1 MDKEKEQ
8 LITENI
14 RLAYYVAKRFLN
26 SGIEYDDLVSVASL
40 GLVKAAKKFNQEKGV
55 QFNTFAMRV
64 MTNEILMELR
74 SIRRREKCVS
84 LSERVLG
91 EEEDVELL
99 DMIPDTEDK
108 FAIVE
113 EADWLQRKMS
123 CLNERERC
131 VIKANLQYQ
140 GVAQDKK
147 CVLLGISQS
156 YYSRIVRSARSKILN

>member
-26 SGIEYDDLVSVASL
+26 SGIEYDDLVQVASL
-40 GLVKAAKKFNQEKGV
+40 GLVKAAKKFNSEKGV

-64 MTNEILMELR
+64 MTNEILMEMR
-74 SIRRREKCVS
+74 SVRRREQCVS

-99 DMIPDTEDK
+99 DMIPDIEDK

-113 EADWLQRKMS
+113 EVDWLQRKM
-123 CLNERERC
+123 CRLNERERR
-131 VIKANLQYQ
+131 VLKANLQYQ

-156 YYSRIVRSARSKILN
+156 YYSRIMRSARNKILN

>member
-14 RLAYYVAKRFLN
+14 KLAYYVAKRFLN

-64 MTNEILMELR
+64 MTNEILMEMR
-74 SIRRREKCVS
+74 SVRRREQCVS

-99 DMIPDTEDK
+99 DMIPDIEDK

-113 EADWLQRKMS
+113 EVDWLQRKM
-123 CLNERERC
+123 CRLNERERR

-156 YYSRIVRSARSKILN
+156 YYSRVVRSARSKILN

>member
-14 RLAYYVAKRFLN
+14 KLAYYVAKRFLN

-40 GLVKAAKKFNQEKGV
+40 GLVKAAKKFKQDKGV
-55 QFNTFAMRV
+55 QFHTFAMRV

-74 SIRRREKCVS
+74 SVRRREHCVS
-84 LSERVLG
+84 LSEKVLG
-91 EEEDVELL
+91 EEEDVELM
-99 DMIPDTEDK
+99 DMIPDREDK

-113 EADWLQRKMS
+113 EADWLRRKMC
-123 CLNERERC
+123 CLDERERR
-131 VIKANLQYQ
+131 VLKANLQYQ

-147 CVLLGISQS
+147 CMLLGISQS
-156 YYSRIVRSARSKILN
+156 YYSRVVRSARNKMLS

>member
-40 GLVKAAKKFNQEKGV
+40 GLVKEAKKFNQEKGV

-64 MTNEILMELR
+64 MTNEILMEMR
-74 SIRRREKCVS
+74 SVRRREQCVS
-84 LSERVLG
+84 LYERVLG

-99 DMIPDTEDK
+99 DMIPDIEDK

-113 EADWLQRKMS
+113 EVDWLKRKM
-123 CLNERERC
+123 CRLNERERR
-131 VIKANLQYQ
+131 VLKANLQYQ

-156 YYSRIVRSARSKILN
+156 YYSRIMRSARNKILN

>member
-55 QFNTFAMRV
+55 QFHTFAMRV
-64 MTNEILMELR
+64 MTNEILMEMR
-74 SIRRREKCVS
+74 SIRRREQCVS
-84 LSERVLG
+84 LFERVLG
-91 EEEDVELL
+91 EEDDVELL
-99 DMIPDTEDK
+99 DMIPDEEDK

-113 EADWLQRKMS
+113 EADWLRRKMS
-123 CLNERERC
+123 CLNERERR
-131 VIKANLQYQ
+131 VLKANLQYQ

-156 YYSRIVRSARSKILN
+156 YYSRVVRSARNKILN